1 MLIYFCLKG
10 TAVIPPAPAC
20 LGRVATPPQPAAILD
35 HRCEEPKAAST
46 SIFTNTLMR

>member
-20 LGRVATPPQPAAILD
+20 LGRVATPPQPAAILN